1 MNLVTKLHCFKHF
14 FYIYGFCFRRVI
26 DSLPHLRPHRHVH
39 PAQRSR
45 VARPDTAAP
54 RFAGGLTGV
63 MQGEVVVVIATRS
76 LDPPAGTTGGVSYS
90 VGGAARLPH
99 QLWLLPHQLH
109 GLPHHYFIDFESF
122 RL

>member
-1 MNLVTKLHCFKHF
+1 M
-14 FYIYGFCFRRVI
+14 
-26 DSLPHLRPHRHVH
+26 H

-90 VGGAARLPH
+90 VGGAAAPPTLASATPTSWPATPLFYR
-99 QLWLLPHQLH
+99 
-109 GLPHHYFIDFESF
+109 F
-122 RL
+122 